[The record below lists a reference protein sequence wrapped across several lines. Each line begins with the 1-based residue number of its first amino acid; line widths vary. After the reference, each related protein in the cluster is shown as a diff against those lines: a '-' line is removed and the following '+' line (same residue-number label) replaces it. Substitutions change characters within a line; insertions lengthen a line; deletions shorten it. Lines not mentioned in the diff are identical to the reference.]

1 MTNEEIKSLN
11 GMITDYHGLNIESFI
26 LKLAS
31 SPLLLVS
38 TISGAALW
46 LFTVITYLTTFSF
59 GGLFEDIIPLLL
71 FSTLVPSIL
80 TFLIMIIGQII
91 FTIGGVTHKTTT
103 LISGISVLGIGLK
116 AKVIIQSIFTFITTI
131 LFMKLVSVLNIGAY
145 SWLLIL
151 IWLIVVISFIV
162 AYSSAKKR
170 LDIYRYMI
178 ESKMLVSDMM
188 PMFPGIMCFIMAL
201 VLIIGIVLAA
211 LIHNAMLIILFLI
224 EIVYYVSTGIVMIYN
239 KTLLMNEKTKIMQQI
254 NK

>member
-1 MTNEEIKSLN
+1 
-11 GMITDYHGLNIESFI
+11 
-26 LKLAS
+26 
-31 SPLLLVS
+31 
-38 TISGAALW
+38 
-46 LFTVITYLTTFSF
+46 
-59 GGLFEDIIPLLL
+59 
-71 FSTLVPSIL
+71 
-80 TFLIMIIGQII
+80 MIIGQII